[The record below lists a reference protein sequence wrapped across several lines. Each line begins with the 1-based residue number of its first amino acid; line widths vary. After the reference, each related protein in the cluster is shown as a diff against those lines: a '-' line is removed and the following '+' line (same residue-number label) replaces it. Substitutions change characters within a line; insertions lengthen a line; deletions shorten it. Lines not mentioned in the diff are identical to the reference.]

1 MINEIPG
8 TEFMGENGKG
18 NLKKCGVGVR
28 LAPLTKILKPE
39 VIEIGDHSRIRDFAF
54 IWGGLG
60 VKIGK
65 FTDIQPHVVI
75 WGGGE
80 VEIGDYVSVAC
91 GTVLLT
97 AVYGYQGGFRMCD
110 GVPKEQV
117 DTLFGKLIIKN
128 DVYIGANCTLMP
140 NITIGEGTIVGAGSF
155 VNKDCE
161 PWSIYVGSPAKKIGV
176 RPPLKESIQNWN
188 PPEGE

>member
-8 TEFMGENGKG
+8 TEFMGENGKD
-18 NLKKCGVGVR
+18 NLKKCGVDVK

-65 FTDIQPHVVI
+65 YTDIQPHVII

-91 GTVLLT
+91 GSVLLT
-97 AVYGYQGGFRMCD
+97 AVYGYLGGFRMCD
-110 GVPKEQV
+110 GVPKDQV
-117 DTLFGKLIIKN
+117 DTLFGKLIIEN

-140 NITIGEGTIVGAGSF
+140 NITLGEGSIIGAGSF

-161 PWSIYVGSPAKKIGV
+161 PWGIYVGSPAKKIAE
-176 RPPLKESIQNWN
+176 RPRLQERIQNWRSS
-188 PPEGE
+188 E